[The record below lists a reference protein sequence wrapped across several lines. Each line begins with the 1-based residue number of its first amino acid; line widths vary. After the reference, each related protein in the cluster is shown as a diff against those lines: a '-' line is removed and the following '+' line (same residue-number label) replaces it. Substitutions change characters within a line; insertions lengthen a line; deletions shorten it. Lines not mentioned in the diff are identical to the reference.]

1 MIVESTVWVDH
12 FRERLTPQVEVLRAR
27 ILDIETQTV
36 DLVVMEVVRGFRS
49 EADARRVMA
58 DFGKIRVRR
67 AVLRPAPLQA
77 AQYYRY
83 LRARGITVRS
93 TIDCL
98 FATYC
103 ILTGQELLHS
113 DRDFDGFE
121 QHLGLKVVRA

>member
-12 FRERLTPQVEVLRAR
+12 FRGTLTPQVVLLLRA
-27 ILDIETQTV
+27 LPSLEIETV
-36 DLVVMEVVRGFRS
+36 DLVVMEVVRGFRTDL
-49 EADARRVMA
+49 E
-58 DFGKIRVRR
+58 VRSALR
-67 AVLRPAPLQA
+67 YFAGVQTHRLVLPGLPLQA
-77 AQYYRY
+77 AHYYRY

-98 FATYC
+98 IATYC

-121 QHLGLKVVRA
+121 RHLGLKVVHA